1 MLISNPKPKSPRNSP
16 IGRIEA
22 KRFRGKISLLS
33 SVLFYFCFWVVFVFL
48 LRCVSV
54 SVWFRVVG
62 VCGVCVLRVCFV
74 LLDVV
79 AFKKWF
85 CWCVRECVC
94 LVCKFGFWFW
104 IGLSCVRWNETV
116 LMLCCC
122 CCRYERVFMVT
133 DCCWFGLSL
142 VWNLERWW
150 WIFLMKDWLW
160 KYLPLVPLTLNL
172 PYRQILGFGCWVWL
186 WLSSDDLQILWD

>member
-74 LLDVV
+74 LLDVA

-122 CCRYERVFMVT
+122 CCRFERVFYGY
-133 DCCWFGLSL
+133 WLLLIWSEFGLEFGTMMMNFSD
-142 VWNLERWW
+142 ERLALK
-150 WIFLMKDWLW
+150 IS
-160 KYLPLVPLTLNL
+160 PLVPLTLNL